1 MLSVDDL
8 RVEFTTPRGI
18 AQVVNGA
25 GLTLDAGELH
35 GLVGESGSG
44 KSVTARTVL
53 GLLPQR
59 RIHSLTGS
67 VRYKGRELLGLSE
80 KQWRKGLRGKEI
92 SMVFQDPMTALAPS
106 MHIGDQVM
114 MPVRQHEVISRSEA
128 RARMLDLLQQVGIP
142 DPVKRSKSYPTE
154 LSGGQRQRVM
164 IATALACDPALLIA
178 DEPTTALDVT
188 VQAQILDLFDAL
200 REERGLAI
208 LLVSHDL
215 KLIAER
221 CDEVSVMY
229 AGSIVERGDAKR
241 IFKEPQHPYT
251 RLLEGAMP
259 RLEDPPHT
267 RLKTI
272 VGQVVDL
279 HRLPTGCA
287 FAGRCPD
294 AQDDC
299 LAARPTLSDQG
310 TGHPVACFHSR
321 GPHGAD
327 QKNLHGVGSGT

>member
-1 MLSVDDL
+1 
-8 RVEFTTPRGI
+8 
-18 AQVVNGA
+18 
-25 GLTLDAGELH
+25 
-35 GLVGESGSG
+35 
-44 KSVTARTVL
+44 
-53 GLLPQR
+53 
-59 RIHSLTGS
+59 
-67 VRYKGRELLGLSE
+67 
-80 KQWRKGLRGKEI
+80 
-92 SMVFQDPMTALAPS
+92 
-106 MHIGDQVM
+106 M
-114 MPVRQHEVISRSEA
+114 MPVRQHERISSSEA
-128 RARMLDLLQQVGIP
+128 RARMLDLLEQVGIP
-142 DPVKRSKSYPTE
+142 DPVKRSKAYPTE

-164 IATALACDPALLIA
+164 IAAALACNPALLIA

-229 AGSIVERGDAKR
+229 AGSVVERGDAKR

-267 RLKTI
+267 PLKTI

-287 FAGRCPD
+287 FAARCPD

-299 LAARPTLSDQG
+299 LASRPVLCDRG
-310 TGHPVACFHSR
+310 TGHPVACLHSSS
-321 GPHGAD
+321 PHAAGQND
-327 QKNLHGVGSGT
+327 LHGVGSGT